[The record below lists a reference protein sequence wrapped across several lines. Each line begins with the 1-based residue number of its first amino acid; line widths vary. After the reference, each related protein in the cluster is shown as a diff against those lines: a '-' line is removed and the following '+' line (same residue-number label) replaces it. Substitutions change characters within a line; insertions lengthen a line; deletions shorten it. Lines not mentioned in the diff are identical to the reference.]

1 MNKEVETAVAVGLS
15 GGVDSSVALYLLSKE
30 YDHIVGASH
39 DICTNSLT
47 CNEQTLGR
55 ARDLAARFGI
65 PYYRFDLIDEFS
77 ESVIADFAGEY
88 RHGRT
93 PNPCIRCN
101 ERIRF
106 NRFYQLCHDRLVSEH
121 IISDQARFLF
131 ATGHYARIG
140 EYEGYPVIMKGRDLS
155 KDQSYM
161 LYRILPSRLM
171 SIRFPLGEYTKE
183 EIVKIAVREGFPSS
197 SVKESQ
203 DICFIPG
210 KYTDKLIEIY
220 GREMVSA
227 EGKIIDEEG
236 SVLGTHR
243 GYMHYTL
250 GQRQGLGL
258 SDGPWYVKRL
268 DADHNTV
275 VVGRKEALLHS
286 RFSLREEN
294 WFIPPALRAELSA
307 AGKLKIKI
315 RYNSPEQ
322 QGLLVPAEE
331 GNEIV
336 LGTPASITPGQSAVC
351 YHGEYLLGGGIID
364 TVSER

>member
-1 MNKEVETAVAVGLS
+1 
-15 GGVDSSVALYLLSKE
+15 
-30 YDHIVGASH
+30 
-39 DICTNSLT
+39 
-47 CNEQTLGR
+47 
-55 ARDLAARFGI
+55 
-65 PYYRFDLIDEFS
+65 
-77 ESVIADFAGEY
+77 
-88 RHGRT
+88 
-93 PNPCIRCN
+93 
-101 ERIRF
+101 
-106 NRFYQLCHDRLVSEH
+106 
-121 IISDQARFLF
+121 
-131 ATGHYARIG
+131 
-140 EYEGYPVIMKGRDLS
+140 MKGRDLS

-220 GREMVSA
+220 GREVVSA

-236 SVLGTHR
+236 RVLGTHR

-268 DADHNTV
+268 DADHNSV

-294 WFIPPALRAELSA
+294 WFIPPPLRAELSA